1 MNITVENMFSIKYST
16 RLVILMFGIV
26 IKIPLSRRGYLQCKN
41 ESKIWERYK
50 HLNVLG
56 RLYWEFGGIIC
67 MRRYAAVDVLIIETE
82 EKKFIDVVVGIKYL
96 IPEFDIDNCDLYRL
110 ENWGKSGDDYVLI
123 DYGIN
128 EYISG
133 LYNNK

>member
-1 MNITVENMFSIKYST
+1 MFSIRYST

-41 ESKIWERYK
+41 EKRIWERYK
-50 HLNVLG
+50 HFNVLG

-67 MRRYAAVDVLIIETE
+67 MRRYNVVEVLIIETE

-133 LYNNK
+133 LY